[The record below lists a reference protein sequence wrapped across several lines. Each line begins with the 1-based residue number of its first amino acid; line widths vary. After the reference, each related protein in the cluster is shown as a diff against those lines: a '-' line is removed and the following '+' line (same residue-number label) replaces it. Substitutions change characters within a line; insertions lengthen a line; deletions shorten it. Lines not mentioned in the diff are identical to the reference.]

1 MEAIGEHPFPVHHK
15 VLKVKISENR
25 MSTHANR
32 TRNNIPMGYMMLV
45 EEVQPLQIK
54 LISTLLDNFENNLHK
69 KAGESTQG
77 LLRWCQTLGKRT
89 YEGEA

>member
-15 VLKVKISENR
+15 VLEVKISGKR
-25 MSTHANR
+25 MSTHADRMCND
-32 TRNNIPMGYMMLV
+32 IPMGYMMLMQ
-45 EEVQPLQIK
+45 EVQPLQIK
-54 LISTLLDNFENNLHK
+54 LISTLLDNFETDLHK